1 MEEQILK
8 IIKKRINQIQTQEGL
23 SVKITSNEEK
33 AKEITSMVFE
43 FIEWLSFGDHLFYP
57 EDKSTWTF
65 YKNEEDLINDKGHL
79 KTTQKVFQYW
89 WDNVKNK

>member
-1 MEEQILK
+1 MKKQVLK
-8 IIKKRINQIQTQEGL
+8 LIKKYKSWQPNGQNDL
-23 SVKITSNEEK
+23 DTS
-33 AKEITSMVFE
+33 KEITSMVFE

>member
-1 MEEQILK
+1 MKEQVLK
-8 IIKKRINQIQTQEGL
+8 LIKKYKSWQPNGQNDL
-23 SVKITSNEEK
+23 DAS
-33 AKEITSMVFE
+33 KEITSMVFE